1 VISSKEAVLVEN
13 LSFSYGEN
21 GFALRVMELRIRENE
36 FVGLIGPNGSGKTTL
51 LKIVSGVLKNYA
63 GRVLVLGHDVK
74 RLSARSMAKL
84 VSFVPQEFSPIFNY
98 DVETLV
104 SMGRIPYI
112 SPFKTFTAQDW
123 EKIHH
128 SMRVMDVER
137 FSKKG
142 VDNLSGGER
151 RRVAIARALAQDTPV
166 VLMDEFLSHLDLKHV
181 RKILDSTMGEFR
193 KKGATVI
200 AAFHEV
206 NLAVLI
212 CDRLVALKEGKVLF
226 DGKPEEV
233 INKENLFQL
242 YGVKPLIVRHPVNGK
257 PQILLD

>member
-1 VISSKEAVLVEN
+1 
-13 LSFSYGEN
+13 
-21 GFALRVMELRIRENE
+21 
-36 FVGLIGPNGSGKTTL
+36 
-51 LKIVSGVLKNYA
+51 
-63 GRVLVLGHDVK
+63 
-74 RLSARSMAKL
+74 
-84 VSFVPQEFSPIFNY
+84 
-98 DVETLV
+98 
-104 SMGRIPYI
+104 
-112 SPFKTFTAQDW
+112 
-123 EKIHH
+123 
-128 SMRVMDVER
+128 
-137 FSKKG
+137 
-142 VDNLSGGER
+142 
-151 RRVAIARALAQDTPV
+151 
-166 VLMDEFLSHLDLKHV
+166 MDEFLSHLDLKHV